1 MVWLSHPYMTTG
13 KNIAL
18 TIWTFFGK
26 VMSLLFNMLSRFVVD
41 FLPKSQCL
49 LISWLWSL
57 SAMILEPKK
66 IKSVT
71 SVWILI
77 KVKVSVAQ
85 SCLTLWD
92 SVDCSL
98 PGSSVHGILQVR
110 ILEWVAIPF
119 SRGSSWPMD
128 RTWVSCLAGRFY
140 IFWAT
145 RVESFPKKIIWLVW
159 RLSVSFFA
167 CSPTNIEKWLGHFC
181 EGYYFFMPFQN
192 KKWFL
197 ACADKDSQLLEWSKV
212 FSL

>member
-1 MVWLSHPYMTTG
+1 MRSLGEPVAIFQSFPFKHEVGLL
-13 KNIAL
+13 AL
-18 TIWTFFGK
+18 GH
-26 VMSLLFNMLSRFVVD
+26 SVVSD
-41 FLPKSQCL
+41 S
-49 LISWLWSL
+49 
-57 SAMILEPKK
+57 E
-66 IKSVT
+66 
-71 SVWILI
+71 
-77 KVKVSVAQ
+77 
-85 SCLTLWD
+85 TLRTET
-92 SVDCSL
+92 L
-98 PGSSVHGILQVR
+98 PGSSVHGTSQVTILK
-110 ILEWVAIPF
+110 WVAIPF